1 MKKPI
6 VVKIG
11 GATFGKHD
19 PILEDIVTLQKNGI
33 PLVVVHGGG
42 NLVTEWL
49 KKQGIETN
57 FVRGE
62 RVTDRPTLDVVAAV
76 LGGLVNK
83 QIVGTINSLGGRA
96 VGISGVDGALVQSSI
111 GNRELGYVGSVKNVD
126 PTLLEALLKAGFVP
140 VISPIAYYAFGRS
153 PEEPVM
159 LNINGDPLA
168 GEIAAAMK
176 AEKLIFLTDVPGVL
190 DKNGKLIPELN
201 IKQTKELLDSGVA
214 AGGMIPKLKGCLK
227 ALEAGTTAC
236 IIDGREHGVLT
247 KAVDNNITGTAIQ
260 P

>member
-1 MKKPI
+1 MNKPI

-19 PILEDIVTLQKNGI
+19 PILEDIVSLQKNGI
-33 PLVVVHGGG
+33 QVIVIHGGG

-49 KKQGIETN
+49 NRQGIETS

-62 RVTDRPTLDVVAAV
+62 RVTDGPTLDMVVAV

-83 QIVGTINSLGGRA
+83 QIVGTINVLGGRA
-96 VGISGVDGALVQSSI
+96 VGISGVDGALVQSKI
-111 GNRELGYVGSVKNVD
+111 GNKELGYVGSIKNVD
-126 PTLLEALLKAGFVP
+126 TTLLEALLQNGFIP
-140 VISPIAYYAFGRS
+140 VISPIAYYAFDRL
-153 PEEPVM
+153 PEAPVM

-176 AEKLIFLTDVPGVL
+176 AEKLIFLTDVPGVM
-190 DKNGKLIPELN
+190 DKNGKLILKLN

-214 AGGMIPKLKGCLK
+214 AGGMIPKLNGCLK
-227 ALEAGTTAC
+227 ALEVGTTAC
-236 IIDGREHGVLT
+236 IIDGREPGVLT

>member
-1 MKKPI
+1 MNKPI

-19 PILEDIVTLQKNGI
+19 PILEDIVEMQKNGI
-33 PLVVVHGGG
+33 QVVVIHGGG

-49 KKQGIETN
+49 KRQGIETS

-62 RVTDRPTLDVVAAV
+62 RVTDRPTLDMVAAV

-96 VGISGVDGALVQSSI
+96 VGISGVDGALVQSSVV
-111 GNRELGYVGSVKNVD
+111 NKELGYVGSVRKID
-126 PTLLEALLKAGFVP
+126 PTVLEALLQKGFIP
-140 VISPIAYYAFGRS
+140 VISPIAYYAFDRS

-168 GEIAAAMK
+168 GEIAAAIR

-190 DKNGKLIPELN
+190 DKNGKLTPKLN
-201 IKQTKELLDSGVA
+201 LKQTKEMLDSGVA
-214 AGGMIPKLKGCLK
+214 TGGMIPKLNGCLK
-227 ALEAGTTAC
+227 ALEVGTTAC
-236 IIDGREHGVLT
+236 IIDGREPGALM
-247 KAVDNNITGTAIQ
+247 KAVDNNITGTTIQ